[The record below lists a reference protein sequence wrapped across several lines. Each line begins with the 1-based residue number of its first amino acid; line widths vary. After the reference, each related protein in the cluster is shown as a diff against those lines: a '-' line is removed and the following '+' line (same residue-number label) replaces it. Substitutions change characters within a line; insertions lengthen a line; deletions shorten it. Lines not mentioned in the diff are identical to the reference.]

1 MKRAQGF
8 KIAATSLV
16 LCSLLSA
23 GLGSLFA
30 PTASAAVVSASQ
42 FRPVNYTT
50 EYKKV
55 SVAKS
60 VPLTI
65 TFSTSGAP
73 KVTVTQPAPTQTPP
87 KTPTTPSTP
96 APTPTTPSTPAP
108 APTTPPA
115 GSVSA
120 DEQKAFNLLNADR
133 AANGLAPL
141 KLDSRLTLLGRKYA
155 QDMINRKFFSHY
167 NPEGQSPFDR
177 MKAAGITYRAAAENI
192 AINTSVEG
200 AQKAFM
206 NSSGHRANILS
217 SNYTSV
223 GVGVAYA
230 ADGRVYVA
238 QEFIG
243 N

>member
-87 KTPTTPSTP
+87 K
-96 APTPTTPSTPAP
+96 TPTTPSTPAP